1 MHQRASAGRLA
12 ALLATVLAAACASVA
27 FEPDRNARAPRLEGF
42 GTRATTAYAVAPAA
56 RELFEQG
63 LALAW
68 AFNHREA
75 VRTFKAALAADP
87 RCAICAWAVAWQLG
101 PNINGRQR
109 GDLREAMQHLDVAV
123 RLSAA
128 ASPHERALIDAM
140 AVRYGHASQARE
152 TAPMAAAVCGAPTS
166 EQGRAHPLD
175 VAYADR
181 LQALLQARPD
191 DPDLV
196 VLWVEAAMIA
206 NPSLSWPQAGGPAP
220 KPLLERVETLERAL
234 RQHPAHT
241 GLNHY
246 LIHAADHPSVA
257 QRAVPAAERIG
268 SLAPGAPHLVH
279 MPAHTFAHVGRYA
292 DAARVNEQALQAE
305 QAYHAQARQ
314 QGFVPMDDW
323 RYHNQHFLWFAEL
336 MQGRGDAA
344 LAAARRNVELFGR
357 GNDPYLEYVRSLP
370 LLTLVRLERWQ
381 AVLVEPAPAGGSGIA
396 QSVHLSAR
404 GVALARLG
412 RLEEAKSALEQLETH
427 VEGVRE
433 GKTTR
438 PGQVPPFV
446 RAAADL
452 SLGLLQAE
460 VAAAEG
466 RWDTAEV
473 RLEQAL
479 RASMPFDAYEP
490 AMFGA
495 GMRVALGEVLV
506 RAGKP
511 ERAEMVF
518 RRELVDR
525 PESGWALRGLVQAAR
540 ARQQTDVADRT
551 GRLLDVAWASA
562 DSTLRP
568 AR

>member
-1 MHQRASAGRLA
+1 
-12 ALLATVLAAACASVA
+12 
-27 FEPDRNARAPRLEGF
+27 
-42 GTRATTAYAVAPAA
+42 
-56 RELFEQG
+56 
-63 LALAW
+63 
-68 AFNHREA
+68 
-75 VRTFKAALAADP
+75 
-87 RCAICAWAVAWQLG
+87 
-101 PNINGRQR
+101 
-109 GDLREAMQHLDVAV
+109 VAV
-123 RLSAA
+123 RLAGSAT
-128 ASPHERALIDAM
+128 PHERELISAM
-140 AVRYGHASQARE
+140 AVRYAHASQARE
-152 TAPMAAAVCGAPTS
+152 TAPMAAAVCGGPAT
-166 EQGRAHPLD
+166 GAARVHPLD
-175 VAYADR
+175 TAYAER
-181 LQALLQARPD
+181 LRSLLQARPD

-206 NPSLSWPQAGGPAP
+206 NPSLSWPVAGGTVPE
-220 KPLLERVETLERAL
+220 KLHEMVDTLERAL
-234 RQHPAHT
+234 RQHPSHT

-246 LIHAADHPSVA
+246 MIHAADHPSVA

-305 QAYHAQARQ
+305 QAYHAQARA

-344 LAAARRNVELFGR
+344 LAAARRNAELFGR
-357 GNDPYLEYVRSLP
+357 GADPYLEYVRSLP

-381 AVLVEPAPAGGSGIA
+381 DVLKEPAPEGASGIA
-396 QSVHLSAR
+396 QALALSAR
-404 GVALARLG
+404 GVAQARLG

-427 VEGVRE
+427 AEGVRE

-438 PGQVPPFV
+438 PGQAPPFV

-479 RASMPFDAYEP
+479 RAAAPFDRYEP

-495 GMRVALGEVLV
+495 GMRVALGELLL

-511 ERAEMVF
+511 ERADLMLRVEMI
-518 RRELVDR
+518 ER
-525 PESGWALRGLVQAAR
+525 PDSGWALRGLAQAAR
-540 ARQQTDVADRT
+540 ARQQPDRAAAFERDLDRVWARADTALRRT
-551 GRLLDVAWASA
+551 
-562 DSTLRP
+562 P
-568 AR
+568 